1 MRHGGRG
8 HEAAHGAVHGGRLFR
23 LGTGHGRRP
32 PSPSEFLLS
41 PGRGCPAG
49 APGGRRT
56 ALWCLLLLLVG
67 SSGLAAERITN
78 VGLVD
83 LRRVTTAYFRESAAV
98 RELQAERDR
107 MNAERARLEAEIFEL
122 ERRKVQAEHDG
133 LLARALQ
140 LDDDLHT
147 RKQHLRD
154 FVAVKNRQLA
164 QQETRLAE
172 SDAFLGEL
180 AAAIQFVAESEGLSL
195 VLNKNN
201 PSLLFFVKEIDVT
214 DLVIAELG
222 RRARRS

>member
-1 MRHGGRG
+1 MRQRRHG
-8 HEAAHGAVHGGRLFR
+8 HSAHGAVHRGRHAR
-23 LGTGHGRRP
+23 WMAP
-32 PSPSEFLLS
+32 P
-41 PGRGCPAG
+41 
-49 APGGRRT
+49 
-56 ALWCLLLLLVG
+56 WCLLLLLVG
-67 SSGLAAERITN
+67 SSEVAAERITN

-122 ERRKVQAEHDG
+122 ERRKVQAERDE
-133 LLARALQ
+133 
-140 LDDDLHT
+140 LHT

-154 FVAVKNRQLA
+154 FVVVKNRQLA

-222 RRARRS
+222 RRARRN

>member
-1 MRHGGRG
+1 MTAGRQL
-8 HEAAHGAVHGGRLFR
+8 RISTR
-23 LGTGHGRRP
+23 WT
-32 PSPSEFLLS
+32 
-41 PGRGCPAG
+41 
-49 APGGRRT
+49 AP
-56 ALWCLLLLLVG
+56 LWCLLLLLAG
-67 SSGLAAERITN
+67 GSGLAAERITN

-107 MNAERARLEAEIFEL
+107 MDVERARLEAEIFEL
-122 ERRKVQAEHDG
+122 EGRKVQAERDG
-133 LLARALQ
+133 LLQRALQ
-140 LDDDLHT
+140 LDDELHA

-164 QQETRLAE
+164 QQEARLAE

-222 RRARRS
+222 RRTRRS

>member
-1 MRHGGRG
+1 MRHSSTR
-8 HEAAHGAVHGGRLFR
+8 
-23 LGTGHGRRP
+23 HGRRP
-32 PSPSEFLLS
+32 PPPFEPLGLC
-41 PGRGCPAG
+41 RTG
-49 APGGRRT
+49 APAAAPTRLRAAGR
-56 ALWCLLLLLVG
+56 AGPLWCLLLLLVG
-67 SSGLAAERITN
+67 SSGLVAERITN

-122 ERRKVQAEHDG
+122 ERRKVQAERDR

-140 LDDDLHT
+140 LDDELHT

-164 QQETRLAE
+164 QQESRLAE

-222 RRARRS
+222 QRARRN